1 MLVIAMIKERRKD
14 RKDKY
19 EINVDE
25 KNVGSKY
32 ASIIAEKCRKICNFC
47 LL

>member
-25 KNVGSKY
+25 KTLDPNMQV
-32 ASIIAEKCRKICNFC
+32 
-47 LL
+47 